1 MNRKLILLIFICLS
15 TSMLYAQTDTTR
27 NDDEMQ
33 APSVPTITLTESEI
47 DEDAQN
53 NDISTLLQSS
63 QDIYVNSAGYTFGQ
77 ARFRFR
83 GYDNQNAEVLLNG
96 LCVNDAENGRPI
108 YSNWG
113 GLNDVMRF
121 KTNTSA
127 LHFSDYSFGGLV
139 GVTNIST
146 RVSEFKQGTSVSY
159 ANSNKSYHH
168 RLMASYN
175 TGLMANGWA
184 FSAAVS
190 TRLAQQCYI
199 AGTFYEGYAYFFGAE
214 KKINEHH
221 SLGLTIFGSPSR
233 SGKSSAATAETYE
246 LLGSNYYN
254 PNWGYQNGKV
264 RNAKVGYYH
273 QPRIILS
280 HYWDIDNTMKLQTS
294 ASYIFG
300 RGGTTAL
307 NWYDA
312 PDPRPDYYRNFP
324 SYYDNDITNF
334 ELLTSQWQNDENKGL
349 LDWDQFYFANLKN
362 LYTVNNVGG
371 NPNDSITG
379 NRAKYIIEERR
390 NDVSRFDFSTRLSK
404 IFTDE
409 IKMVAGLNYMAN
421 QTHYFKVIDDLLGAD
436 WWLDVDQF
444 AERDFNDE
452 NYIQSDIDNPNQVK
466 REGDIFGYNY
476 IANIHKVDGFAEAEF
491 KYSKVEF
498 FGALKLTYTEFW
510 RDGKMRNGKFTE
522 NSYGAS
528 KHQRF
533 FNYAVKAG
541 LNYKIT
547 GRNFILLNGTYLT
560 RAPYFRN
567 AYVSPR
573 TRDNLVT
580 NLTSETIFSGDLS
593 YLYRS
598 PNFQIKISG
607 YYTEFRD
614 GTESTSFYHDELNT
628 FVNYMMTGV
637 NKVHYGG
644 ELGTEVKIS
653 PTITATGAVGYGKY
667 LYNSRP
673 SVTIAQDN
681 SSEVL
686 ATDRTVYIKN
696 YHVGGTPELAATIG
710 LKYSAPKYWYIGA
723 NANYFGENYV
733 TLNPEKHTAEALDI
747 FVVGDPQLEQILGQ
761 EKLKGGFTLDVYG
774 GKSWRIQ
781 RKYSLGFTASISN
794 ILNNK
799 NIATSGFEQYRFD
812 KTNIDKFPNKY
823 YYMYGIT
830 YFLNLYFRF

>member
-1 MNRKLILLIFICLS
+1 MNRIILSLIFICLS
-15 TSMLYAQTDTTR
+15 FSVLYAQTDTTS
-27 NDDEMQ
+27 NTDNTN
-33 APSVPTITLTESEI
+33 APSVPVITLTETEI
-47 DEDAQN
+47 DEDAQD

-63 QDIYVNSAGYTFGQ
+63 QDIYVNTAGYTFGQ

-96 LCVNDAENGRPI
+96 ICVNDAENGRPI

-113 GLNDVMRF
+113 GLNDVTRF

-127 LHFSDYSFGGLV
+127 LHFSDYSFGGLT

-146 RVSEFKQGTSVSY
+146 RVAEFRAGTSISY
-159 ANSNKSYHH
+159 ANSNRSYHH
-168 RLMASYN
+168 RMMVSHN
-175 TGLMANGWA
+175 TGLMSNGWA
-184 FSAAVS
+184 FSAAAS
-190 TRLAQQCYI
+190 ARLAQKSYI

-214 KKINEHH
+214 KKINDHH
-221 SLGLTIFGSPSR
+221 SLGITMFGSPSR
-233 SGKSSAATAETYE
+233 SGKSAAATAETYE
-246 LLGSNYYN
+246 LLGTNYYN

-280 HYWDIDNTMKLQTS
+280 HYWDIDNTLKLQTS

-324 SYYDNDITNF
+324 SYYDID
-334 ELLTSQWQNDENKGL
+334 EYEYDLLTYEWQNDEEKSI
-349 LDWDQFYFANLKN
+349 LDWDQFYFANTKN
-362 LYTVNNVGG
+362 LYTVMNVGG

-390 NDVSRFDFSTRLSK
+390 NDVSRFDFSSRLSK
-404 IFTDE
+404 VFTDE
-409 IKMVAGLNYMAN
+409 IKMVAGVNYMMN

-452 NYIQSDIDNPNQVK
+452 DYIQSDLDNPNQVK
-466 REGDIFGYNY
+466 KEGDIFGYNY
-476 IANIHKVDGFAEAEF
+476 IANIHKADAFAQAEF
-491 KYSKVEF
+491 KYSKIEF
-498 FGALKLTYTEFW
+498 FGALKLSYTEFW
-510 RDGKMRNGKFTE
+510 RNGKMRNGKFPET
-522 NSYGAS
+522 SYGNS
-528 KHQRF
+528 EHQKF
-533 FNYAVKAG
+533 FNYAVKGG

-567 AYVSPR
+567 SYVSPR
-573 TRDNLVT
+573 TRDNVVN
-580 NLTSETIFSGDLS
+580 NLKSETIFGGDLS

-598 PNFQIKISG
+598 PNFQIKITG

-628 FVNYMMTGV
+628 FVNYSMTGV
-637 NKVHYGG
+637 NKLHYGA
-644 ELGTEVKIS
+644 EFGTEVKIS
-653 PTITATGAVGYGKY
+653 PTITATAAAGYGKY

-673 SVTIAQDN
+673 SVTITQDN

-696 YHVGGTPELAATIG
+696 YHVGGTPELATSIG

-723 NANYFGENYV
+723 NANYFDENYV

-747 FVVGDPQLEQILGQ
+747 FVEGDPQLAQILGQ
-761 EKLKGGFTLDVYG
+761 EKLNGGFTLDIYG
-774 GKSWRIQ
+774 GKSWKFKS
-781 RKYSLGFTASISN
+781 KYTFGFTASISN
-794 ILNNK
+794 VTNNR
-799 NIATSGFEQYRFD
+799 NIPTGGFEQYRFD
-812 KTNIDKFPNKY
+812 KTNIDKFQNKY
-823 YYMYGIT
+823 YYMYGTT
-830 YFLNLYFRF
+830 YFLNLYLRF

>member
-1 MNRKLILLIFICLS
+1 MKRKFLPLIFVCLS
-15 TSMLYAQTDTTR
+15 ATAYAQTDTTKN
-27 NDDEMQ
+27 NDYLEEQ
-33 APSVPTITLTESEI
+33 AVPTITLTESEI
-47 DEDAQN
+47 EEGSQD

-63 QDIYVNSAGYTFGQ
+63 QDVYVNSAGYTFGQ

-83 GYDNQNAEVLLNG
+83 GYDNQNAEVLMNG
-96 LCVNDAENGRPI
+96 IYVNDAENGRPV

-121 KTNTSA
+121 KTNTSG
-127 LHFSDYSFGGLV
+127 LHFSDYSFGGLS

-146 RVSEFKQGTSVSY
+146 RVSEFRQGGSVSY
-159 ANSNKSYHH
+159 ANSNRSYRH
-168 RLMASYN
+168 RAMAAYS

-184 FSAAVS
+184 FSVAAS
-190 TRLAQQCYI
+190 TRLAQKCYI
-199 AGTFYEGYAYFFGAE
+199 PGTFYEGYAYFFGAE
-214 KKINEHH
+214 KKFNDHH
-221 SLGLTIFGSPSR
+221 SLGLTVFGSPSR
-233 SGKSSAATAETYE
+233 SGRSGAATAETYE
-246 LLGSNYYN
+246 LLGTNYYN

-294 ASYIFG
+294 ASYMFG

-324 SYYDNDITNF
+324 SYYDDDENMFAQLTN
-334 ELLTSQWQNDENKGL
+334 EWQNDENKGL
-349 LDWDQFYFANLKN
+349 LDWDHFYFANMKN
-362 LYTVNNVGG
+362 LYTVTNVGG

-379 NRAKYIIEERR
+379 NRAKYIVEERR
-390 NDVSRFDFSTRLSK
+390 NDISRFDFSSRLSK

-409 IKMVAGLNYMAN
+409 IKMVAGVNYMMN

-452 NYIQSDIDNPNQVK
+452 DYIQSDLDNPNQVK
-466 REGDIFGYNY
+466 KEGDLFGYNY
-476 IANIHKVDGFAEAEF
+476 LANIHKADGFAEAEF

-498 FGALKLTYTEFW
+498 FTALKLSYTEYW
-510 RDGKMRNGKFTE
+510 RDGKMRNGKFPDG
-522 NSYGAS
+522 SYGAS
-528 KHQRF
+528 DHQRF
-533 FNYAVKAG
+533 FNYALKAG
-541 LNYKIT
+541 VNYKIT
-547 GRNFILLNGTYLT
+547 GRNFLLANVAYLT

-573 TRDNLVT
+573 TRDNVVP
-580 NLTSETIFSGDLS
+580 NLKSETIFSGDLS
-593 YLYRS
+593 YFYRS
-598 PNFQIKISG
+598 PNFQLKITG
-607 YYTEFRD
+607 YYTEFRN
-614 GTESTSFYHDELNT
+614 GTEGTSFYHDELNT

-644 ELGTEVKIS
+644 EFGTEVKIS
-653 PTITATGAVGYGKY
+653 PTVTATAALGYGRY
-667 LYNSRP
+667 MYNSRP
-673 SVTIAQDN
+673 SVTITQDN

-696 YHVGGTPELAATIG
+696 YHIGGTPELAATIG
-710 LKYSAPKYWYIGA
+710 VKYSAPKYWYIGA

-733 TLNPEKHTAEALDI
+733 TINPEKHTVEALDI
-747 FVVGDPQLEQILGQ
+747 FVVGDPQLETILGQ
-761 EKLKGGFTLDVYG
+761 EKLKGGFTLDIYG

-781 RKYSLGFTASISN
+781 RKYTLGFTASISN
-794 ILNNK
+794 VTHNTK
-799 NIATSGFEQYRFD
+799 IATSGFEQYRFD

-823 YYMYGIT
+823 YYMYGIN
-830 YFLNLYFRF
+830 YFVNLYFRF